1 MTFSNIGSS
10 IMKNTDYNTI
20 SNKKYFSKSGGVGP
34 STIGSD
40 DWIRAKEKK
49 ERM

>member
-20 SNKKYFSKSGGVGP
+20 SNKKYFSKSGG
-34 STIGSD
+34 IGSD